1 MLEKAS
7 ITCQIGVYMSK
18 KRVVF
23 TFDERSLDSLEQ
35 LKEHARFDSLAE
47 AVRNS
52 LQVARALQQQKEQGY
67 TEVVVRN
74 PDSKEE
80 RVVVIPNL

>member
-1 MLEKAS
+1 
-7 ITCQIGVYMSK
+7 MSK

-23 TFDERSLDSLEQ
+23 TFDERSLDSLEK

-52 LQVARALQQQKEQGY
+52 LQVARALQQQKVQGY
-67 TEVVVRN
+67 TEVIVRN
-74 PDSKEE
+74 PESKEE
-80 RVVVIPNL
+80 RVVVIPDL

>member
-1 MLEKAS
+1 MN
-7 ITCQIGVYMSK
+7 K

-23 TFDERSLDSLEQ
+23 TFDERSLESLEK
-35 LKEHARFDSLAE
+35 LKEQARFDSLAD

-74 PDSKEE
+74 PESREE
-80 RVVVIPNL
+80 RVVVIPDL

>member
-1 MLEKAS
+1 
-7 ITCQIGVYMSK
+7 MST

-23 TFDERSLDSLEQ
+23 TFDQRSLDSLEK

-74 PDSKEE
+74 PESKEE

>member
-1 MLEKAS
+1 
-7 ITCQIGVYMSK
+7 
-18 KRVVF
+18 
-23 TFDERSLDSLEQ
+23 LDSLEK

>member
-1 MLEKAS
+1 
-7 ITCQIGVYMSK
+7 MSK

-23 TFDERSLDSLEQ
+23 TFDERSLDSLEK
-35 LKEHARFDSLAE
+35 LKELARFDSLAE

-74 PDSKEE
+74 PNSKEE

>member
-1 MLEKAS
+1 M
-7 ITCQIGVYMSK
+7 TTK

-23 TFDERSLDSLEQ
+23 TFDERSMDSLEK
-35 LKEHARFDSLAE
+35 LKDQARFDSLAE
-47 AVRNS
+47 AVRSS

-74 PDSKEE
+74 PETKEE
-80 RVVVIPNL
+80 RVIVIPNL

>member
-1 MLEKAS
+1 MA
-7 ITCQIGVYMSK
+7 TK

-23 TFDERSLDSLEQ
+23 TFDERSMESLEN
-35 LKEHARFDSLAE
+35 LKEQARFDSLADT
-47 AVRNS
+47 VRSS

-74 PDSKEE
+74 PDTKEE
-80 RVVVIPNL
+80 RVIVIPSL

>member
-1 MLEKAS
+1 M
-7 ITCQIGVYMSK
+7 TK

-23 TFDERSLDSLEQ
+23 TFDERSLDSLEK
-35 LKEHARFDSLAE
+35 LKVQARFDSLAD

>member
-1 MLEKAS
+1 
-7 ITCQIGVYMSK
+7 MSK

-23 TFDERSLDSLEQ
+23 TFDERSLDSLEK
-35 LKEHARFDSLAE
+35 LKEQARFESLAE

-74 PDSKEE
+74 PESKEE
-80 RVVVIPNL
+80 RVVIIPDL

>member
-1 MLEKAS
+1 
-7 ITCQIGVYMSK
+7 MSK

-23 TFDERSLDSLEQ
+23 TFDERSLESLEK
-35 LKEHARFDSLAE
+35 LKEQARFDSLAE

-80 RVVVIPNL
+80 RVVVIPDL

>member
-1 MLEKAS
+1 MN
-7 ITCQIGVYMSK
+7 K

-23 TFDERSLDSLEQ
+23 TFDERSLDSLET
-35 LKEHARFDSLAE
+35 LKSKARFDSLAE

-80 RVVVIPNL
+80 RVVVIPDL

>member
-1 MLEKAS
+1 MSVMASKTYLEWH
-7 ITCQIGVYMSK
+7 IMTK

-23 TFDERSLDSLEQ
+23 TFDERSLESLEK
-35 LKEHARFDSLAE
+35 LKEQARFDSLAD

-67 TEVVVRN
+67 SEVVVRN

-80 RVVVIPNL
+80 RVVVIPDL

>member
-1 MLEKAS
+1 
-7 ITCQIGVYMSK
+7 MSK

-23 TFDERSLDSLEQ
+23 TFDERSLDSLEK
-35 LKEHARFDSLAE
+35 LKEQARFDSLAE

-74 PDSKEE
+74 PESKEE
-80 RVVVIPNL
+80 RVVVIPDL

>member
-1 MLEKAS
+1 
-7 ITCQIGVYMSK
+7 MSK

-23 TFDERSLDSLEQ
+23 TFDERSLESLEK
-35 LKEHARFDSLAE
+35 LKEQARFDSLAE

-74 PDSKEE
+74 PNNKEE
-80 RVVVIPNL
+80 RVVVIPDL

>member
-1 MLEKAS
+1 
-7 ITCQIGVYMSK
+7 MSK

-23 TFDERSLDSLEQ
+23 TFDERSLDSLEK

-47 AVRNS
+47 AVRSS

>member
-1 MLEKAS
+1 
-7 ITCQIGVYMSK
+7 MSVK

-23 TFDERSLDSLEQ
+23 TFDQRSMESLET
-35 LKEHARFDSLAE
+35 LKERGRLDSLAE

-52 LQVARALQQQKEQGY
+52 LQLSRALQQQKELGY

-74 PDSKEE
+74 PQTKEE
-80 RVVVIPNL
+80 KVLIIPNL

>member
-1 MLEKAS
+1 MAP
-7 ITCQIGVYMSK
+7 K

-23 TFDERSLDSLEQ
+23 TFDERSLESLE
-35 LKEHARFDSLAE
+35 KIKAEARFGSLAD

-52 LQVARALQQQKEQGY
+52 LQVTRALQQQKEQGY

-74 PDSKEE
+74 PETKDE
-80 RVVVIPNL
+80 RVIVIPNL

>member
-1 MLEKAS
+1 
-7 ITCQIGVYMSK
+7 MSK

-23 TFDERSLDSLEQ
+23 TFDQRSLDSLEK

>member
-1 MLEKAS
+1 M
-7 ITCQIGVYMSK
+7 
-18 KRVVF
+18 F
-23 TFDERSLDSLEQ
+23 TFDERSLDSLEK

-74 PDSKEE
+74 PESKEE

>member
-1 MLEKAS
+1 MN
-7 ITCQIGVYMSK
+7 K

-23 TFDERSLDSLEQ
+23 TFDERSLDSLEK
-35 LKEHARFDSLAE
+35 LKEQARFDSLAD
-47 AVRNS
+47 AVRSS

>member
-1 MLEKAS
+1 MP
-7 ITCQIGVYMSK
+7 K

-23 TFDERSLDSLEQ
+23 TFDERSLDSLEK
-35 LKEHARFDSLAE
+35 LKELARFDSLAE

>member
-1 MLEKAS
+1 
-7 ITCQIGVYMSK
+7 MSVK

-23 TFDERSLDSLEQ
+23 TFDERSMESLETLKERGRLDSL
-35 LKEHARFDSLAE
+35 AD

-52 LQVARALQQQKEQGY
+52 LQVSRALQQQNELGY

-74 PDSKEE
+74 PQTKEE
-80 RVVVIPNL
+80 RVLIIPNL